1 MPFTQVPYHL
11 SYTINCKWCVMD
23 MFEQKFEEQKGQGA
37 PLAGTD

>member
-11 SYTINCKWCVMD
+11 SYTINSKWCGMD
-23 MFEQKFEEQKGQGA
+23 MFKQKAEEQKGQEA